1 LRRVAAVDL
10 GTNSTRLLVADIGER
25 RVDELERRLTITRL
39 GEGVDGRGRLL
50 PVPIARVRNCLTEYR
65 RVVESFGAERTL
77 AVGTSA
83 LRDSENG
90 EAFLGEIEWG
100 YGFETRLLTGEEEA
114 LTTLRGV
121 TVERELEPGTL
132 LVDIGGG
139 STELILGGPDG
150 VDFQASLNMGC
161 VRQTELY
168 LHGDPPPVDEL
179 FACAQS
185 VRRLLREAVPDGAR
199 GSART
204 AIGVAGTVTTLAA
217 LDLGLDAYDATRV
230 HGHRMNRVAIELQ
243 FYRLLV
249 PLEERLRLPAL
260 EPGRAPV
267 ILAGVVILRE
277 VLDYFGLDALE
288 ASEHDLLHGVALAAA
303 ELPADDEGDA
313 PPGAYVCC

>member
-1 LRRVAAVDL
+1 VKRVAAVDL
-10 GTNSTRLLVADIGER
+10 GTNSTRLLVADIDGD
-25 RVDELERRLTITRL
+25 RVEALEQRLTITRL

-50 PVPIARVRNCLTEYR
+50 PVPIARVRNCLTDYR
-65 RVVESFGAERTL
+65 RVAESLGAERTL

-114 LTTLRGV
+114 LITLRGV
-121 TVERELEPGTL
+121 TSGRELEPGTL
-132 LVDIGGG
+132 LVDVGGG

-150 VDFQASLNMGC
+150 VAFQTSLNMGC

-168 LHGDPPPVDEL
+168 LHGDPPSLNEL
-179 FACAQS
+179 FTCAQS
-185 VRRLLREAVPDGAR
+185 ARALLDEAVPEEVR
-199 GSART
+199 GLART
-204 AIGVAGTVTTLAA
+204 CIGVAGTVTTLAA
-217 LDLGLDAYDATRV
+217 LDLGLEDYDAELV
-230 HGHRMNRVAIELQ
+230 HRHRMNRVAVELQ

-249 PLEERLRLPAL
+249 PLEERRRLPAV
-260 EPGRAPV
+260 EPDRAPV

-277 VLDYFGLDALE
+277 VLDFFGLEMLE

-303 ELPADDEGDA
+303 ELPTEDEGDA